1 MYHTQ
6 TNSAISRIHSLVKS
20 VSANVNPS
28 SISSQ
33 LFPNHNLCCALQSI
47 SVVFA
52 AAAVVTGM
60 VIGSLFCGSALCCEP
75 FLKKLGFRLICPKQ
89 LECAVLPHCA

>member
-6 TNSAISRIHSLVKS
+6 TSFAISRIHSLVKF
-20 VSANVNPS
+20 VSANMNPS

-33 LFPNHNLCCALQSI
+33 LSPNHGLCCALQNISI
-47 SVVFA
+47 FFT
-52 AAAVVTGM
+52 AAVVTGM
-60 VIGSLFCGSALCCEP
+60 VIGSLFCSSALHCEP

-89 LECAVLPHCA
+89 LEYAVLPRCA